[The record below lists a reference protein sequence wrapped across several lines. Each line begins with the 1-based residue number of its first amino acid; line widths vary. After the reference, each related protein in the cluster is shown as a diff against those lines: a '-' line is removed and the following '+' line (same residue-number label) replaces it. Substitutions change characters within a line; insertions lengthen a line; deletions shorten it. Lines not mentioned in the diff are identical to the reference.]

1 MNNID
6 KLNSLKNR
14 ASELLKYKGYTVIN
28 NNEEISLLDIHNNT
42 IANISLFKDN
52 IEVLKHAMI
61 YHTRSCNPEDKD
73 TCTVSSLWVDRNN
86 RGKGL
91 ATLLLIYA
99 ISVFFIH
106 HPTIQYVTL
115 DDNSYRSH
123 KLRNIYTQLGFTTSG
138 YTKLTSHN
146 TIALSGPEKEVTLL
160 EFIERASRYLAFQGG
175 GIKTKKRRYKRRK
188 KSRRHRCRK
197 RRKRQTQK
205 N

>member
-6 KLNSLKNR
+6 KLNSLKDR
-14 ASELLKYKGYTVIN
+14 ASELLKYKGYTIIN
-28 NNEEISLLDIHNNT
+28 NTEEISLLDIHNNVV
-42 IANISLFKDN
+42 ANISLFKDN
-52 IEVLKHAMI
+52 IEILKHAMN
-61 YHTRSCNPEDKD
+61 YHIRSCNPEDKD
-73 TCTVSSLWVDRNN
+73 TCTVTSLWVDKDN

-91 ATLLLIYA
+91 ATL
-99 ISVFFIH
+99 FFIH

-115 DDNSYRSH
+115 DDDSNRSN
-123 KLRNIYTQLGFTTSG
+123 KLRNLYTQLGFTTSG
-138 YTKLTSHN
+138 YTKLTSYN
-146 TIALSGPEKEVTLL
+146 TIALSGPEKEVTLF

-188 KSRRHRCRK
+188 KSIKRQRRK

>member
-115 DDNSYRSH
+115 DDDSYRSH
-123 KLRNIYTQLGFTTSG
+123 ELRNIYTQLGFTTSG